1 MVLTRKTWIHV
12 LPYWAHR
19 IVSLPVSLLR
29 RLDVVS
35 LLINQQVCLVRS
47 SWFVITQIK
56 LEKLYFP
63 KIASFLLVRCFLV
76 STSELLTV
84 YSLNY

>member
-1 MVLTRKTWIHV
+1 MVSTRKTWIHV

-35 LLINQQVCLVRS
+35 LLLNQQVCLVRS
-47 SWFVITQIK
+47 PWFVITQIK
-56 LEKLYFP
+56 LEKIIFSHNC
-63 KIASFLLVRCFLV
+63 IFSFSPLLFSVD
-76 STSELLTV
+76 
-84 YSLNY
+84 